1 MVDSKE
7 AKHSTRQG
15 PQEAQPSPVCPVQ
28 VTDTAA
34 FKKAVRYARK
44 RRMGWGLF
52 FKILGLIFIVGSL
65 SLYAVNQNIEKRRG
79 SAAADVLEQLA
90 PALNVDKSSE
100 PSAAK
105 AKGLPLVTI
114 GDYPYCGVVEI
125 PDLDLKLP
133 VIQGFTMDKMEIAP
147 CCYTGSPY
155 DDHFVICAHNSIT
168 HFGKLPQLA
177 EGAEIIFRDFD
188 HKRWT
193 YRLAEAGVYPDTAI
207 AEIKSDQWDLTLFTC
222 TNAGIARYAVR
233 CSLVQTES
241 EEEPPMDNTL
251 TVQ

>member
-7 AKHSTRQG
+7 AKHLIRQD
-15 PQEAQPSPVCPVQ
+15 PQEARPLSVRPVK

-34 FKKAVRYARK
+34 FKKAVRLSRK

-52 FKILGLIFIVGSL
+52 FKILGLILIAGSL
-65 SLYAVNQNIEKRRG
+65 SLHAVNLNIEKKRG

-105 AKGLPLVTI
+105 TKGLPLVTI
-114 GDYPYCGVVEI
+114 GDYSYCGVVEI

-155 DDHFVICAHNSIT
+155 DDHFVICAHNSMT

-188 HKRWT
+188 HQRWT

-207 AEIKSDQWDLTLFTC
+207 AEIKSDQWDFTLFTC
-222 TNAGIARYAVR
+222 TYAGIARYAVR
-233 CSLVQTES
+233 CSLVKTES
-241 EEEPPMDNTL
+241 EKEPSL
-251 TVQ
+251 SYSSLEQ